1 MCVCLFVWVCVHAL
15 VCTCGHSSAMCAL
28 MEASPG
34 QVYYVLFSVALH
46 FIVSEE
52 TESFQQKQV
61 FFTHRANSLAPED
74 NWLVF

>member
-1 MCVCLFVWVCVHAL
+1 
-15 VCTCGHSSAMCAL
+15 MCAL